1 MSKGLTYQF
10 SLYLCLVALALVAPA
25 AHVLAEPAAQAPA
38 KPAQKIVIL
47 WGSIG
52 AGHKTAAEAVAAE
65 VQKKYPGAEVILKD
79 SREFGNKYI
88 NAASLWGYDF
98 LTQRWPSLY
107 DKGFTGYMQ
116 KGKTMPISEMG
127 MAKSYGTETALRW
140 LHEQE
145 PTLIISTYNP
155 MTEGLIRLRSQGH
168 LKGVPVGWTHTDF
181 VDEEYFR
188 KVAKEID
195 MTFLAHDALKES
207 WIKAGVPESK
217 LIVTGMAI
225 KKDLFKPLSAQEQSD
240 FLVSKGLDPKVPTIT
255 LLGGSAGV
263 GDFVTQVKS
272 LESSFDGPVQ
282 IFAMVGKNK
291 RQQKKLEALA
301 KKLRPGI
308 TLKIFGWT
316 PQKELLPYQ
325 QSSFLVS
332 TKSGGLAPAEV
343 ASMNKPMILLDIN
356 GGQERYN
363 AEFLT
368 RPGQDMGVATAD
380 QTQVGPLARQLW
392 EDPARRQAIVENQIR
407 FGEMTQPG
415 RAADWAVQ
423 ASDASGVRLS
433 KADAPPVRP
442 SLLATICN
450 FGRLSS
456 KR

>member
-1 MSKGLTYQF
+1 MPKGLNKF
-10 SLYLCLVALALVAPA
+10 SLYFCLTVLTLVAP
-25 AHVLAEPAAQAPA
+25 VSRVYAEP
-38 KPAQKIVIL
+38 KQKIVIL

-52 AGHKTAAEAVAAE
+52 AGHKTAAEAVASE
-65 VQKKYPGAEVILKD
+65 VRKKYPDAEVVLKD
-79 SREFGNKYI
+79 SREFGNKYV
-88 NAASLWGYDF
+88 NAASLYVYDK
-98 LTQRWPSLY
+98 LTKHFPSLY
-107 DKGFTGYMQ
+107 DKGFNDYMK
-116 KGKTMPISEMG
+116 KGETAPISEMG
-127 MAKSYGTETALRW
+127 MAKSYANDNALRW

-168 LKGVPVGWTHTDF
+168 LKGIPVGWTHTDF
-181 VDEEYFR
+181 VDEKYFQR
-188 KVAKEID
+188 VAKEID
-195 MTFLAHDALKES
+195 MTFLAHDALRDK
-207 WIKAGVPESK
+207 WIKDGVPAEK

-225 KKDLFKPLSAQEQSD
+225 KKDLFKPLSAKEQSD
-240 FLVSKGLDPKVPTIT
+240 FLVSKGLNPKVPTIT

-291 RQQKKLEALA
+291 SQQKKLEALA
-301 KKLRPGI
+301 KKLRPGV

-316 PQKELLPYQ
+316 PQAELLPYQ

-356 GGQERYN
+356 GGQERHN

-392 EDPARRQAIVENQIR
+392 EDPARREAIVKNQIR
-407 FGEMTQPG
+407 FGEMTQPV
-415 RAADWAVQ
+415 RAADWAIQ
-423 ASDASGVRLS
+423 ASDAAGMRLS
-433 KADAPPVRP
+433 KGDAPPQKP
-442 SLLATICN
+442 SFWASCN
-450 FGRLSS
+450 FGRLSG
-456 KR
+456 KQ